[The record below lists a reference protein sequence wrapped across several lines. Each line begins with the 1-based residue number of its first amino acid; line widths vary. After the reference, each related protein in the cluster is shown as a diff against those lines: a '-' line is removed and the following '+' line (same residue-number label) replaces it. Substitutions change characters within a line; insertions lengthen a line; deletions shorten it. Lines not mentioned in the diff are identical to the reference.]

1 MSRERTT
8 GIRKSP
14 AAGDAGKGVAGLAA
28 AWKVA
33 VFLPLVLTGAVLAG
47 RVDLGSDGPDTTPSA
62 SQQIVNDRT
71 PSALETDAT
80 DTSDKGDRKQ
90 GKRDRQRASD
100 SPTSATSDPT
110 TSSPSASP
118 DPDPTTPQPTKSPT
132 KSPTKGPSP
141 SPTPTPDEAEDMCRE
156 EGVNPLDLAA
166 MAACVAEML
175 GRD

>member
-1 MSRERTT
+1 MTKERTT

-14 AAGDAGKGVAGLAA
+14 AAGDPGKGVAGLAA

-33 VFLPLVLTGAVLAG
+33 VFLPLVLTGALLAG
-47 RVDLGSDGPDTTPSA
+47 RVDLGSDGPNTTPSA
-62 SQQIVNDRT
+62 SQQIVTDRT
-71 PSALETDAT
+71 PGALETDDAET
-80 DTSDKGDRKQ
+80 TDKGDRKQ
-90 GKRDRQRASD
+90 GKRDRKRPSD

-110 TSSPSASP
+110 TSSPSP
-118 DPDPTTPQPTKSPT
+118 DSDPTTPQPTKSPT

-141 SPTPTPDEAEDMCRE
+141 SPTDTPTPDEAEDMCRE